1 MTEDA
6 AEAEQEEGGGGQ
18 RHQDED
24 RHRQQRPLQAQEMSP
39 GKNTKMDS
47 MRENFMQ
54 SNPVIMV
61 RRESQSR
68 NFQSQSQSCPK

>member
-39 GKNTKMDS
+39 GVQEELPS
-47 MRENFMQ
+47 RAHGQALHRGNFHYY
-54 SNPVIMV
+54 VYTHFGV
-61 RRESQSR
+61 
-68 NFQSQSQSCPK
+68 